1 MADWLVPVSDRT
13 RFVDKSGKTLTARLD
28 VVRSA
33 ALDGRLVTVLA
44 EVRGA
49 LADLRSGD
57 QVWVFWPDRDV
68 GVLAVGRARL
78 HAARQGAELP
88 PIAVELDRTRT
99 RALAVDPMPAGLVRR
114 WLSDLRGGSRLDV
127 HPRALE
133 AVRAWEHERAERD
146 DTALRPLGVATWR
159 DRALRGGK
167 SRPADDPLLAPLVPF
182 LRSQNF
188 AVGVDQ
194 RAGTTRLVA
203 RRVRDVLLIHRVGA
217 ADRSRDEA
225 LLAFAN
231 AREHRWSFERAHAD
245 LRLRAWAWLAFGH
258 RPAPSIVSFLEAEG
272 VLVTWPLARGPEMSD
287 RSKQRWYQEVGLG

>member
-1 MADWLVPVSDRT
+1 MADWLVPVSNRT
-13 RFVDKSGKTLTARLD
+13 RFVDRSGKAITPRFE

-33 ALDGRLVTVLA
+33 ALDGKLASVVT

-49 LADLRSGD
+49 LADLRTGD
-57 QVWVFWPDRDV
+57 LVWIFWPDHDV
-68 GVLAVGRARL
+68 GVMAMGRARPRP
-78 HAARQGAELP
+78 ARKSELP
-88 PIAVELDRTRT
+88 SIGVELDRART
-99 RALAVDPMPAGLVRR
+99 RALAVDPMPAALVRR

-146 DTALRPLGVATWR
+146 EAALQPLGVPTWR

-167 SRPADDPLLAPLVPF
+167 GRPADDPLLAPLVPF
-182 LRSQNF
+182 LRSQTF
-188 AVGVDQ
+188 AVGVDH

-225 LLAFAN
+225 PLAFAN

>member
-13 RFVDKSGKTLTARLD
+13 RFVARSGKTLTPRFE
-28 VVRSA
+28 VVRTA
-33 ALDGRLVTVLA
+33 ALDGQLTSVLA

-57 QVWVFWPDRDV
+57 LVWIFWPDHDV
-68 GVLAVGRARL
+68 GVMAVGRARP
-78 HAARQGAELP
+78 HAARKAELP

-133 AVRAWEHERAERD
+133 AVRAWELERAERD
-146 DTALRPLGVATWR
+146 EAALQPLGVPTWR

-194 RAGTTRLVA
+194 RAGTTWLVA
-203 RRVRDVLLIHRVGA
+203 RRVRDLLLIHRVA
-217 ADRSRDEA
+217 AAERSRDEA
-225 LLAFAN
+225 LLAFGV
-231 AREHRWSFERAHAD
+231 AREHRWSLERAHPELQ
-245 LRLRAWAWLAFGH
+245 LRVWAWLAFGH

-287 RSKQRWYQEVGLG
+287 GSKQRWYQEVGLG